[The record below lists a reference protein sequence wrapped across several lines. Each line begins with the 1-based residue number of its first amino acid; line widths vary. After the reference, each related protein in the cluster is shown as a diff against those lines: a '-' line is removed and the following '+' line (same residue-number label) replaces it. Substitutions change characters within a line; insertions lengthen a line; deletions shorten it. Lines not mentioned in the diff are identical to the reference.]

1 MDGESHVSEIR
12 SKYIGI
18 VFMYKSAQYSSFSQ
32 DTLAIQSNNTMS
44 GIMCITKGMIRI
56 TNIT

>member
-32 DTLAIQSNNTMS
+32 ETLAVQNNNTKN
-44 GIMCITKGMIRI
+44 GVMCIIRVWLELQI
-56 TNIT
+56 